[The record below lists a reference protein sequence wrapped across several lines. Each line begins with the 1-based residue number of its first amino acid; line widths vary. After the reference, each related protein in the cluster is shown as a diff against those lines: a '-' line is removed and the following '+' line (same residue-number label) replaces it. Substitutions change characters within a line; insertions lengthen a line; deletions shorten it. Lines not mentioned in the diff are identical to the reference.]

1 MLADQ
6 HSSWLQRRSVWGTA
20 CLLGAA
26 GLFCAFAF
34 SPWHF
39 FPVLFGSFSLL
50 LAALSMARGLGQAF
64 AFGWVFGTGYFA
76 GGLYWLEHPF
86 VVVGLGSGAGF
97 VAVALLSA
105 TLGLWVGAVCLLGKL
120 SQLSGVKLC
129 VAFAA
134 LWTLAEWARGAVPL
148 GGFPWNLVGYTW
160 AFSDELIQVA
170 SVVGVFGLSGWTIFA
185 AALPG
190 SLIVGSAS
198 RLQASVWV
206 GAVIAVFGL
215 AWLFGSDRL
224 GNDSQT
230 MVANVTLRLVQAN
243 VLQGEKQD
251 PNLSRQ
257 RLLDHIE
264 LSRTH
269 SDRPITHIIWPETA
283 VAFPLGRTPTI
294 REFVSQVVP
303 ENGLLLTGAIR
314 RQLGQSGEDV
324 IWNGLAVVN
333 AHGEVIGSYDKRKLV
348 PFGEYIP
355 FRKWIAFAKIITGGL
370 DFSSGKGPTNLTIS
384 GLPTFRPLI
393 CYEAIFPGSI
403 IDGPDR
409 PKWLLNLTN
418 DGWFGYTSGPY
429 QHFTQARMRSVE
441 EGLPL
446 VRSANTGISAIVDPY
461 GRVVASLNL
470 GEEGILDSG
479 LPAHL
484 EGGTFY
490 GHFGN
495 TPALLFALIL
505 LCVLAV
511 RKSKPV
517 L

>member
-1 MLADQ
+1 MKWCA
-6 HSSWLQRRSVWGTA
+6 
-20 CLLGAA
+20 
-26 GLFCAFAF
+26 AFA
-34 SPWHF
+34 
-39 FPVLFGSFSLL
+39 
-50 LAALSMARGLGQAF
+50 
-64 AFGWVFGTGYFA
+64 T
-76 GGLYWLEHPF
+76 
-86 VVVGLGSGAGF
+86 
-97 VAVALLSA
+97 
-105 TLGLWVGAVCLLGKL
+105 
-120 SQLSGVKLC
+120 
-129 VAFAA
+129 

-190 SLIVGSAS
+190 SLIVGFAS
-198 RLQASVWV
+198 RLQASAWAGV
-206 GAVIAVFGL
+206 VIAVFGL

-269 SDRPITHIIWPETA
+269 SDHPITHIIWPETA

-314 RQLGQSGEDV
+314 RQLGQSGEDI

-355 FRKWIAFAKIITGGL
+355 FRKWISFAKIITGGL
-370 DFSSGKGPTNLTIS
+370 DFSPGRGPTNLTIS

-403 IDGPDR
+403 IDDPDR

-418 DGWFGYTSGPY
+418 DGWFGYTSAPY
-429 QHFTQARMRSVE
+429 QHFTQARMR
-441 EGLPL
+441 
-446 VRSANTGISAIVDPY
+446 
-461 GRVVASLNL
+461 
-470 GEEGILDSG
+470 
-479 LPAHL
+479 
-484 EGGTFY
+484 
-490 GHFGN
+490 
-495 TPALLFALIL
+495 
-505 LCVLAV
+505 
-511 RKSKPV
+511 
-517 L
+517 